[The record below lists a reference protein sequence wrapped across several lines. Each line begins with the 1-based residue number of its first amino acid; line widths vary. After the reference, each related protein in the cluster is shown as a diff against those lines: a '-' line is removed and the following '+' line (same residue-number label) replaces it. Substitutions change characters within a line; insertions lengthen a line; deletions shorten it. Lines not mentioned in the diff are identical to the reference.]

1 MIIRQSC
8 IQDLPYIYD
17 ICLKTG
23 NSGKDA
29 TDSFF
34 DKNMLGAYYAA
45 PYIVNSP
52 KDCFVVVENGLVSG
66 YILSAKDTNAFYS
79 WMNNSWLPNI
89 RETYKTGFVSKSE
102 REKSLLETIFTDC
115 QSENASWIKDFPAH
129 LHIDILDS
137 LQGKGIGK
145 QLMNTLFQHLK
156 TENISGIHLGVDKA
170 NENAQGFYKKIGF
183 SVLEEKDWGFV
194 LGKKLL

>member
-79 WMNNSWLPNI
+79 WMNKSWLPNI

-102 REKSLLETIFTDC
+102 REKSLLETILSDC

>member
-1 MIIRQSC
+1 MSIT
-8 IQDLPYIYD
+8 
-17 ICLKTG
+17 ICLGVTMIV
-23 NSGKDA
+23 
-29 TDSFF
+29 
-34 DKNMLGAYYAA
+34 MLFVGGANLKHFA
-45 PYIVNSP
+45 
-52 KDCFVVVENGLVSG
+52 
-66 YILSAKDTNAFYS
+66 ILSIPAVALVVFLILIEPYRLKRLIAFVDPFAS
-79 WMNNSWLPNI
+79 SQN
-89 RETYKTGFVSKSE
+89 EGFQLVQ
-102 REKSLLETIFTDC
+102 SLLETIFSDC

>member
-66 YILSAKDTNAFYS
+66 YILSTKDTNAFYS

-102 REKSLLETIFTDC
+102 REKSLLETIFSDC
-115 QSENASWIKDFPAH
+115 QSETGSWIKDFPAH

-137 LQGKGIGK
+137 LQGKRIGK

>member
-66 YILSAKDTNAFYS
+66 YILSTKDTNAFYS

-102 REKSLLETIFTDC
+102 REKSLLETILSDC
-115 QSENASWIKDFPAH
+115 QSETGSWIKDFPAH